1 LIDNVSSPDD
11 VENSPFLPL
20 LKTSQCIDI
29 VIKKYRPLL
38 YSLQNIGIGRPAA
51 ACGCYTIIALVV
63 LVSVHEIHIEIR
75 AEAGAPISSV
85 NMIVKWVIFQAHF
98 LFSIPF

>member
-1 LIDNVSSPDD
+1 MVVKN
-11 VENSPFLPL
+11 
-20 LKTSQCIDI
+20 
-29 VIKKYRPLL
+29 YRPLL
-38 YSLQNIGIGRPAA
+38 YSLQNIGVGRPAA
-51 ACGCYTIIALVV
+51 ACGCYIIALVV